1 MNIIFSKQLLFLGL
15 SILLLIFFVANIS
28 YGSVSI
34 PFAEVFTILLG
45 NGTGKTSWEVIVWQF
60 RLPKAMTAVLV
71 GAGLSV
77 SGLQMQTL
85 FRNPLADAYTLGI
98 SAGAS
103 LGVAL
108 LILVGVSFAHFTG
121 QWAIVMAAVLGS
133 WAVMMFI
140 LLMANQVQS
149 VVNLLIIGMMLGYG
163 VGAIIIIL
171 QSWSGKEEL
180 QRYIN
185 WSYGT
190 LGAVDWTKMQVF
202 FPIVLVGIFIS
213 IFLHKVL
220 NISLLGENYAQ
231 SMGLNLRRTRIH
243 IILINSVLVGTITAF
258 CGIIGF
264 VGVAVP
270 HICRLFFHTA
280 DHKIL
285 MPACVLV
292 GALLLLIC
300 DMLCQLPHSPQI
312 LPINAITA
320 LVGVPVVVWVIVRR
334 KK

>member
-1 MNIIFSKQLLFLGL
+1 
-15 SILLLIFFVANIS
+15 
-28 YGSVSI
+28 
-34 PFAEVFTILLG
+34 
-45 NGTGKTSWEVIVWQF
+45 
-60 RLPKAMTAVLV
+60 
-71 GAGLSV
+71 
-77 SGLQMQTL
+77 
-85 FRNPLADAYTLGI
+85 
-98 SAGAS
+98 
-103 LGVAL
+103 
-108 LILVGVSFAHFTG
+108 
-121 QWAIVMAAVLGS
+121 
-133 WAVMMFI
+133 
-140 LLMANQVQS
+140 
-149 VVNLLIIGMMLGYG
+149 
-163 VGAIIIIL
+163 
-171 QSWSGKEEL
+171 
-180 QRYIN
+180 
-185 WSYGT
+185 
-190 LGAVDWTKMQVF
+190 MQVF